1 MQIYSYFYTLNVKV
15 RKSINRPFLIIMNRK
30 WGYLAGAAA
39 LLFLVAF
46 FYQKYRVAPDID
58 LAALRLRDAEGR
70 PVSLSEWDG
79 RKKVVCFSASWCPNC
94 RQELS
99 DIRRVM
105 EDLPGV
111 QVLVISDE
119 PQEEIDR
126 FREKTGYPF
135 TFLKLEANFGEIGI
149 HSIPVSLIVNGRQ
162 EITKK
167 TVGYLDWKDPST
179 RAHLK
184 ALME

>member
-1 MQIYSYFYTLNVKV
+1 
-15 RKSINRPFLIIMNRK
+15 MNRK

-39 LLFLVAF
+39 LLFLIAF
-46 FYQKYRVAPDID
+46 LYQKYRVAPDIN
-58 LAALRLRDAEGR
+58 LAGLHLRDAKGQ
-70 PVSLSEWDG
+70 VVNLSQWDG
-79 RKKVVCFSASWCPNC
+79 RKKVICFSASWCPNC
-94 RQELS
+94 RQELN
-99 DIRRVM
+99 DIQRVS

-111 QVLVISDE
+111 EVLVISDE

-135 TFLKLEANFGEIGI
+135 TFLKLETGFNEVGI
-149 HSIPVSLIVNGRQ
+149 HSIPVSLIVNTRQ
-162 EITKK
+162 EITKE